1 MSYRTVGVGRT
12 GQLISGTSDPKLGA
26 SIETFKKTAPSIPSK
41 FGSKS
46 KNRPSEKNGFGGR
59 THRFSSSQT
68 TAQPGP
74 GYYHKAST
82 LTMDAK
88 TNGSVSKRGYTSMI
102 SKSNRFT
109 TTDLLDAADLPGPGS
124 YSPMISTIPV
134 ADPNSAPQSM
144 FAKPRRYRDEKAE
157 NIQLVPGPGQ
167 YEVNPKVNREK
178 IIDMKT
184 GSAAFKDNMKRFMRN
199 QPQTD
204 QAPGSYN
211 VGSSSDFLLNYGR
224 KDKLPDPSMSS
235 KSERG
240 SYLRQN
246 PDVPGPGNYA
256 PENAEK
262 ILKKAAGWEKK
273 PSAWSAAPA
282 NVGKK
287 GAEKNGDEPTPG
299 PGWYQLGS
307 SGMSGVYNEGGAGSS
322 FKSGTRRFGKGL
334 VSVKPPGP
342 AYYDPKKPDRQ
353 RRFHL
358 NVDKKWV

>member
-1 MSYRTVGVGRT
+1 MSYRTVGINKT
-12 GQLISGTSDPKLGA
+12 GTLISGTSDPKLG
-26 SIETFKKTAPSIPSK
+26 SEIETFKKTAPSIPSK

-46 KNRPSEKNGFGGR
+46 KNRPKERNGFGGR
-59 THRFSSSQT
+59 THRFSSSQAT
-68 TAQPGP
+68 SQPGP
-74 GYYHKAST
+74 GYYHKATS
-82 LTMDAK
+82 LTMDAT

-109 TTDLLDAADLPGPGS
+109 TTELLDAADLPGPGS
-124 YSPMISTIPV
+124 YSPLISTIPV

-144 FAKPRRYRDEKAE
+144 FAKPRRYRDEKADLV
-157 NIQLVPGPGQ
+157 QTVPGPGQ
-167 YEVNPKVNREK
+167 YEVNPKINREK

-184 GSAAFKDNMKRFMRN
+184 GSAAFKDNMKRFMRDK
-199 QPQTD
+199 PQTD
-204 QAPGSYN
+204 HAPGSYN
-211 VGSSSDFLLNYGR
+211 VGNASDFLLNYGK
-224 KDKLPDPSMSS
+224 KDQFPDPAFTS

-246 PDVPGPGNYA
+246 PNVPGPGNYA

-273 PSAWSAAPA
+273 PSAWSAPPA
-282 NVGKK
+282 NVAKK
-287 GAEKNGDEPTPG
+287 GEKNVNEPTPG

-307 SGMSGVYNEGGAGSS
+307 SGNINEGGAGSS

-334 VSVKPPGP
+334 ISVKPPGP
-342 AYYDPKKPDRQ
+342 AYYDPKKPVRK